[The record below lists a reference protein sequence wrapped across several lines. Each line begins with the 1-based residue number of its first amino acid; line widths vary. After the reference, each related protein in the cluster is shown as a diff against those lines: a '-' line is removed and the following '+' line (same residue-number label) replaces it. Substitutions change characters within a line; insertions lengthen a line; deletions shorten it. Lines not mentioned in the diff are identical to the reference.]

1 MPQNLRIGKLVG
13 MNNEIRDILDNF
25 VFTTINQD
33 FNYFEDFQGIPIANQ
48 NFYLNELFNYQKY
61 QIKDSDKFYQSDVFR
76 NILKDREIPECIPW
90 PNALDS
96 EKKLILQMTLHP
108 GRHHFDRMKTL
119 FFDKILTDKVVHR
132 LQNKTMYLF
141 LYFGFE
147 ADSFSSDEFYTFG
160 KYKNYYE
167 MFDSIFDEYNLPKN
181 SIIILSS
188 NCLGKEQ
195 EKSYYQGTEN
205 KLATIFD
212 NVYEAKTFTEVKGDV
227 NLDYTFDDYIKNVK
241 NCNLKMLRTSRT
253 QHYLRDI
260 MLYWLTNSKN
270 LDTTLV
276 EQNKFYNNDLFW
288 NKLGEIK
295 KLAYD
300 KNYTNKHL
308 FDFNK
313 TLMNRI
319 ENSLPLVASD
329 YEKSTPVPKD
339 RIYSNEVIPH
349 DIYTKTM
356 FSWVSTSIPDRF
368 TQVFIN
374 SSTFN
379 PILYYHPLAWNG
391 NPYTVE
397 SFKKDGFKSYDFLF
411 DETYDNIEWDI
422 ERLFLSILDIERVLS
437 IPKKDLIDIL
447 IENKDVMEHNR
458 NLLFECKSVT
468 RIIKKLH
475 NYICE

>member
-1 MPQNLRIGKLVG
+1 
-13 MNNEIRDILDNF
+13 MNSEINDILDNF

-33 FNYFEDFQGIPIANQ
+33 FNYFENFQGIPLANQ
-48 NFYLNELFNYQKY
+48 NFYLNELFNHQKY
-61 QIKDSDKFYQSDVFR
+61 QIKDSDKFYQSGDFR
-76 NILKDREIPECIPW
+76 NILKDREPPECIPW

-108 GRHHFDRMKTL
+108 GRHHYDRMKTL
-119 FFDKILTDKVVHR
+119 FFDKILTDRVVER
-132 LQNKTMYLF
+132 LQKKTMYLF

-147 ADSFSSDEFYTFG
+147 ADSFSSNEFYTFG

-188 NCLGKEQ
+188 NSLGKSQ
-195 EKSYYQGTEN
+195 EKKYYETKEPR
-205 KLATIFD
+205 LATIFD
-212 NVYEAKTFTEVKGDV
+212 NVYEAKTFTEIKGDI
-227 NLDYTFDDYIKNVK
+227 NLDYTFNDYIDNVQSAD
-241 NCNLKMLRTSRT
+241 LKMLRTSRT
-253 QHYLRDI
+253 QHYSRDI
-260 MLYWLTNSKN
+260 MLYWLVNSKKIEN
-270 LDTTLV
+270 TLV
-276 EQNKFYNNDLFW
+276 EQNKFYNDNTFL
-288 NKLGEIK
+288 NKLGEIR

-300 KNYTNKHL
+300 KGYL
-308 FDFNK
+308 NK
-313 TLMNRI
+313 TLFNFDDSLILKI
-319 ENSLPLVASD
+319 EDLLPLVASD
-329 YEKSTPVPKD
+329 YEKSTPVPQD

-349 DIYTKTM
+349 DIYTKTI

-391 NPYTVE
+391 NPYTVQ
-397 SFKKDGFKSYDFLF
+397 SFKNDGFKSYDFLF
-411 DETYDNIEWDI
+411 NETYDNIEWDI
-422 ERLFLSILDIERVLS
+422 ERLFLSILDIERVFS
-437 IPKKDLIDIL
+437 IPKKDLVDIL
-447 IENKDVMEHNR
+447 IENKDTMEHNR
-458 NLLFECKSVT
+458 NLLFECKSIT